1 MDTTVATAVAAA
13 VSSPASAA
21 IAVTVATHTALSVS
35 AWLQVLLLGALA
47 GAMGQ
52 VIRQIASLKRILDNN
67 PGDRLSV
74 LLDQTRIVVNLL
86 IGATAG
92 LIGTLSLDLKEPVL
106 FDTKTILSLVG
117 FGYAG
122 ADFIESF
129 MRKAEPP
136 KPADPAAQQTP
147 TSQHTPSSSTGST
160 ANWPIPEAKG

>member
-1 MDTTVATAVAAA
+1 MDPSALTVVATAAA
-13 VSSPASAA
+13 STASAQA
-21 IAVTVATHTALSVS
+21 IVVATYSVS
-35 AWLQVLLLGALA
+35 VWLQVILLGAVT

-52 VIRQIASLKRILDNN
+52 VIRQIASLKKILDNH

-92 LIGTLSLDLKEPVL
+92 VVGALSLGIEASGLE
-106 FDTKTILSLVG
+106 TKTILSLVG

-136 KPADPAAQQTP
+136 KNADAPQP
-147 TSQHTPSSSTGST
+147 T
-160 ANWPIPEAKG
+160 AIVWPIPQAKG